1 MSEISGLF
9 KYFFEPVESV
19 EAVAVESAEVVA
31 DSLVEVLLWQALP
44 TANGSR
50 KAIVRHDGSMNW
62 GAFFID
68 DGLAGEEVSSGK
80 DAYGCN
86 AEAV

>member
-19 EAVAVESAEVVA
+19 EAVVVESAEVVS

-44 TANGSR
+44 TASGSR
-50 KAIVRHDGSMNW
+50 KASVRHDGSKNW

-68 DGLAGEEVSSGK
+68 DGLAGMEVSSDE

-86 AEAV
+86 TEAV